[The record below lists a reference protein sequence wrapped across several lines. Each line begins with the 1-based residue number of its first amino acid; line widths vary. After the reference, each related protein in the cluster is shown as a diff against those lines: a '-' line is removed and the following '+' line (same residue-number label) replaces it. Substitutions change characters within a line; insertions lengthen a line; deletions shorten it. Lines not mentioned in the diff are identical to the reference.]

1 MELNIL
7 NAWGMEKNLDLKANI
22 TSQRVRLQEKHICHL
37 DQLIKQNRLEE
48 WWKSRIKEMRM
59 IEKVLLQIDSN
70 LEDMLVDNNQQVLK
84 LAIQRNKKQQKITL
98 TNYMKKL
105 NKILKRLNKEKL
117 KLTLPFSLHN
127 LYFMIII

>member
-1 MELNIL
+1 
-7 NAWGMEKNLDLKANI
+7 MEKNLDLKANI
-22 TSQRVRLQEKHICHL
+22 TLQRVRLQEKHICHL